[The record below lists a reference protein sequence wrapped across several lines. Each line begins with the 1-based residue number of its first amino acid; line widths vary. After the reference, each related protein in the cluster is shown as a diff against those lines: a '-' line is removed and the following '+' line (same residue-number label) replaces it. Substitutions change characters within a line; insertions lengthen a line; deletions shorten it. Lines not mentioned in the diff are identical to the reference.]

1 MPWWGWLAL
10 GAALLGAEIAVQ
22 TEFWL
27 ATIGAAA
34 MVMGLGLTLIDDPRI
49 WVQWI
54 AFAVLA
60 VAFNLLFRR
69 QLHEKLI
76 GQRARARARAR
87 RRVGCGARGD
97 RAGRAGAR
105 GAARLHLAGAQR
117 GNRVGRGARARARD
131 GRARNPARSP
141 GLVER
146 RARMETLIGV
156 GVVVALVVFVIFRPR
171 SWCRSRTP
179 T

>member
-10 GAALLGAEIAVQ
+10 GAVLLGAEIAVQ

-34 MVMGLGLTLIDDPRI
+34 MVLGLGLTLIDDPRI

-54 AFAVLA
+54 AFAMLA

-76 GQRARARARAR
+76 GQPPGLEPELIGESGVALAAIAPGEQGP
-87 RRVGCGARGD
+87 VELRGSTW
-97 RAGRAGAR
+97 
-105 GAARLHLAGAQR
+105 Q
-117 GNRVGRGARARARD
+117 
-131 GRARNPARSP
+131 ARN
-141 GLVER
+141 
-146 RARMETLIGV
+146 V
-156 GVVVALVVFVIFRPR
+156 GTESVALRAPVRVTAVRGILLEVRG
-171 SWCRSRTP
+171 
-179 T
+179 

>member
-34 MVMGLGLTLIDDPRI
+34 MVLGLGLTLIDAPRI

-54 AFAVLA
+54 AFAMLA

-76 GQRARARARAR
+76 GQPPGLEPELIGESGVALAAIAPGAQGPVELRGSTWQARNVGTESVAARAP
-87 RRVGCGARGD
+87 V
-97 RAGRAGAR
+97 
-105 GAARLHLAGAQR
+105 
-117 GNRVGRGARARARD
+117 
-131 GRARNPARSP
+131 
-141 GLVER
+141 
-146 RARMETLIGV
+146 
-156 GVVVALVVFVIFRPR
+156 
-171 SWCRSRTP
+171 
-179 T
+179 